1 MEETNKYSPQKKYL
15 STQRKQLRVWVD
27 TDKYNKFLSLVKQN
41 NSSIYSEINKFID
54 NYINAND

>member
-27 TDKYNKFLSLVKQN
+27 TDKYDKFQLLVKQK
-41 NSSIYSEINKFID
+41 NSSIYREINKFID
-54 NYINAND
+54 DYINTNS